1 MSISL
6 LSLALAAALPTPVN
20 APQTN
25 QTETQSHSGVFRSEY
40 PLMSAGG
47 EGTIK
52 VKLILANNGTAKL
65 SLFQEGVSKISEA
78 DVQQY
83 GTLLRSLSRDNSIQQ
98 TGKWKLE
105 SGMAVAR
112 FTRLVASG
120 KTTRASTFIE
130 FRKQGEDMMTSDYTR
145 AFYGKKFSMSLTRS
159 LGEVAE
165 SDSYKQ
171 QVGSTAN
178 ATVGG
183 NGTLKFGNGDRVEI
197 TNLDL
202 KMNKAKTFNMRLS
215 GDSTVDLSGIY
226 VKSANNYQLT
236 IRQMWVK
243 GRMMAGRG
251 TGTVTMN
258 PSGNMM
264 RKFSFS
270 VQMNNAYKSAS
281 MVFNPTNR

>member
-6 LSLALAAALPTPVN
+6 VSLILVAALP
-20 APQTN
+20 APSATSQVN
-25 QTETQSHSGVFRSEY
+25 QTEAQSHSGVFRSEY
-40 PLMSAGG
+40 ALRSSGG
-47 EGTIK
+47 EGSIK

-65 SLFQEGVSKISEA
+65 SLFQEGVSKITEA

-83 GTLLRSLSRDNSIQQ
+83 GTVMRSLARDNSIQQ
-98 TGKWKLE
+98 TGTWKLE

-112 FTRLVASG
+112 FTGLIASG
-120 KTTRASTFIE
+120 KTTKASTFIE
-130 FRKQGEDMMTSDYTR
+130 FRKQGEDLMTSDYSR
-145 AFYGKKFSMSLTRS
+145 AFYGKKFSMSLARS

-178 ATVGG
+178 ATVSGEG
-183 NGTLKFGNGDRVEI
+183 VIKFGNGDRVEI
-197 TNLDL
+197 TNLEL
-202 KMNKAKTFNMRLS
+202 KMNKAKNFSARLS
-215 GDSTVDLSGIY
+215 GASTVDFTGIY
-226 VKSANNYQLT
+226 VKSSNNYQLT

-243 GRMMAGRG
+243 GRMMTGRG
-251 TGTVTMN
+251 SGTVMMN
-258 PSGNMM
+258 QSGNMM

>member
-6 LSLALAAALPTPVN
+6 VSLALAAALPTPFS

-40 PLMSAGG
+40 PLMSTEG

-52 VKLILANNGTAKL
+52 VKLILANNGIAKL
-65 SLFQEGVSKISEA
+65 ALFRDGASKGSAA

-83 GTLLRSLSRDNSIQQ
+83 GTVIRSLAQDSSIQQ
-98 TGKWKLE
+98 IGTWKLE

-112 FTRLVASG
+112 FTSLVVGG
-120 KTTRASTFIE
+120 KTTRATTFIE
-130 FRKQGEDMMTSDYTR
+130 FRKQGERMITSDYTT
-145 AFYGKKFSMSLTRS
+145 AFYGKNFSMSMYRS

-178 ATVGG
+178 ATV
-183 NGTLKFGNGDRVEI
+183 NGEGVIKFGNGDRVEI

-202 KMNKAKTFNMRLS
+202 KMNKAKSFSLRLS
-215 GDSTVDLSGIY
+215 GASTVDLSGIY
-226 VKSANNYQLT
+226 LKSGRDYQLT
-236 IRQMWVK
+236 IRQMIVK
-243 GRMMAGRG
+243 GRTVTGRG
-251 TGTVTMN
+251 TGLLSMN
-258 PSGNMM
+258 QSRNMLQ
-264 RKFSFS
+264 KFSFS
-270 VQMNNAYKSAS
+270 AQMNNAYKSAS
-281 MVFNPTNR
+281 LVFVPFNR